1 VPEHVCLLLFLRD
14 FWPHRD
20 TPAARSQVSTAGK
33 GNKQVT
39 RAAIEFYGDS
49 PQQRPAKPP
58 HPLGTGVREACA
70 FARTGRGHVGI
81 CWRRHGGAGLLLFG
95 CSAKSTRRQ
104 AKPLPQTE
112 PTLWFGCKRASQL
125 LPRAP
130 ERLGLSDHRHKQ
142 NVIF

>member
-1 VPEHVCLLLFLRD
+1 MPEHACLFLVLRD
-14 FWPHRD
+14 FWLHRD
-20 TPAARSQVSTAGK
+20 TRAARSQVSTAGK

-58 HPLGTGVREACA
+58 HPLSTGVREACA
-70 FARTGRGHVGI
+70 LAWTGRGHVGM

-104 AKPLPQTE
+104 AASLPQTKAQAVIGCE
-112 PTLWFGCKRASQL
+112 RACRLLW
-125 LPRAP
+125 RAP
-130 ERLGLSDHRHKQ
+130 ERLGPSDHRHEQ